1 MADHDP
7 RSIIYCTI
15 SQIRAPTSAAIF
27 TIPGIIAVDTAYIQR
42 LGHLEDI
49 NYLLSQL
56 ICHYHLSVL
65 NHRIYFLAYQ

>member
-1 MADHDP
+1 MADHDLGQ
-7 RSIIYCTI
+7 IIYCSI
-15 SQIRAPTSAAIF
+15 SQIQAPTTAGIF
-27 TIPGIIAVDTAYIQR
+27 TIPGIIAMDTANIQR